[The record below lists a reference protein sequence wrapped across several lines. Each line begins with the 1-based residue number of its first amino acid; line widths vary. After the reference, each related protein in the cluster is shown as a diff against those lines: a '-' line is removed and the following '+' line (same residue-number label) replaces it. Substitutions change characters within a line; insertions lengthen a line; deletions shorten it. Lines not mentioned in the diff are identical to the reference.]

1 MKAKKIKIAL
11 IADVPVVPQGK
22 DDVAWTNAMHAK
34 YTQLSQNHRSVG
46 LWEVPFVVGQ
56 QYNVHWQYGLDWEG
70 ITMKRSKL
78 YSPTDKGFTI
88 RFNYTD
94 RRDEFIVNRRAKV

>member
-1 MKAKKIKIAL
+1 
-11 IADVPVVPQGK
+11 
-22 DDVAWTNAMHAK
+22 MHAK
-34 YTQLSQNHRSVG
+34 YTQLSQNHRSAG

-78 YSPTDKGFTI
+78 FSPSDKGFTV

-94 RRDEFIVNRRAKV
+94 RRDEFIVNRRTKVENITAQNAVLDYDKASNTATQ